1 MKSAAPKAPFEWW
14 ALYLRGLA
22 VLFGLSVLLIGTQ
35 TDRASPSL
43 TSALL
48 LLLLFPAGLLSALA
62 PSQSGPHVA
71 SYVGTILELLVV
83 SLLVGETGGMTSFF
97 FFFYV
102 PVLIWGTAGRGL
114 VAGVVGGWVSALG
127 YAAATTLHAQPA
139 AGILPRAALLMLI
152 GLLVGFMEQRRTEAM
167 QSALRGAEELN
178 RRAHVSA
185 QIHATLTAMAG
196 QSLADR
202 ARRLLERSLHL
213 ADADFG
219 LVAVL
224 DIEQRLVIEAGVDS
238 GGKVRSRGEVLD
250 STAVVDEA
258 MRSGLPQLVVD
269 ASTDARWVSVF
280 GSDAAGSALLVP
292 LRAAEKSFGVV
303 HLARRG
309 IRLFRDEHLG
319 ATYSLAE
326 MASPPLHDAQ
336 MHSQSREFLLSAVN
350 TLAAALEAKDPY
362 AQGHSQRVAA
372 NAVAV
377 ATEIGLP
384 PPEVERIQW
393 ASLLHDIG
401 KIGAPEGV
409 LRKRAV
415 LSDDERKAMNQHPE
429 RGAAILREMAPFRPL
444 VDDVKHH
451 QEAYDGS
458 GYPDGLAGDAIP
470 MGARIIRV
478 ADTFDAMTSDRPY
491 RRGRTVAEA
500 MDELRALAGTTL
512 DPELVDVFLRVL
524 QVKPPFEVQLR
535 LWRER

>member
-1 MKSAAPKAPFEWW
+1 MKSAAQKAPFEWW

-71 SYVGTILELLVV
+71 SYVGTILELLIV

-127 YAAATTLHAQPA
+127 YAAAITLHSQPA

-178 RRAHVSA
+178 RRAQVSA

-196 QSLADR
+196 QPLADR

-213 ADADFG
+213 ADADYG

-224 DIEQRLVIEAGVDS
+224 DIEQRLVIEAGLDAA
-238 GGKVRSRGEVLD
+238 GRLRARGEVLD
-250 STAVVDEA
+250 SAAVVEEA

-280 GSDAAGSALLVP
+280 GGDATGSALLVP
-292 LRAAEKSFGVV
+292 LRAAERSFGVV

-319 ATYSLAE
+319 ATYTLAE

-384 PPEVERIQW
+384 PGEVERIQW

-401 KIGAPEGV
+401 KISAPEGV
-409 LRKRAV
+409 LRKRA
-415 LSDDERKAMNQHPE
+415 AMNQHPE

-470 MGARIIRV
+470 MGARIMRV
-478 ADTFDAMTSDRPY
+478 ADTFDAMISDRPY